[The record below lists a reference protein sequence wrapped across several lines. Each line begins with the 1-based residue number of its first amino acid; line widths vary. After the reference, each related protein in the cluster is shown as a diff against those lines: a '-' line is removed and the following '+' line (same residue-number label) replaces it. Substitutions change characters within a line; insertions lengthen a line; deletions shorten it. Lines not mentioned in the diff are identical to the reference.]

1 MKPYKQTSSQSC
13 LSVCLLTC
21 IDQDINVNNELELLY
36 EGLKT
41 TDPYSVSVIRAF
53 VKKYGKNVN
62 IYVDNNYYRTELHDK
77 FGTKQISFIYEK
89 ITQKF
94 LERLV
99 SPPYIVYINTN
110 TLLGTW
116 DYSLHFV
123 IVESITDK
131 FFSIIEPAT
140 GKRMKVSKKKL
151 LESITVLK
159 DRVHYCPLVIKVA
172 K

>member
-1 MKPYKQTSSQSC
+1 M
-13 LSVCLLTC
+13 
-21 IDQDINVNNELELLY
+21 
-36 EGLKT
+36 
-41 TDPYSVSVIRAF
+41 
-53 VKKYGKNVN
+53 
-62 IYVDNNYYRTELHDK
+62 
-77 FGTKQISFIYEK
+77 
-89 ITQKF
+89 
-94 LERLV
+94 
-99 SPPYIVYINTN
+99 YINTN

>member
-21 IDQDINVNNELELLY
+21 IGQDITVDKELELLY

-62 IYVDNNYYRTELHDK
+62 VYVDSNYYQTELREK
-77 FGTKQISFIYEK
+77 YGTTQISFIHTK
-89 ITQKF
+89 ISQQF
-94 LERLV
+94 LEKLEA
-99 SPPYIVYINTN
+99 PYIVYLNTN

-116 DYSLHFV
+116 DYSQHFV
-123 IVESITDK
+123 IIESTSDM
-131 FFSIIEPAT
+131 FFIIIEPAT

-151 LESITVLK
+151 LESIAVLK
-159 DRVHYCPLVIKVA
+159 DRVHYCPLVIEVA
-172 K
+172 V